1 MCQEHPLLIYL
12 KIDYYKNFWQFQS
25 QESRRIDYMI
35 YSISLELSANDEQE
49 KWAYQLIQSPS
60 GLQL

>member
-1 MCQEHPLLIYL
+1 MCQENPLLIYL